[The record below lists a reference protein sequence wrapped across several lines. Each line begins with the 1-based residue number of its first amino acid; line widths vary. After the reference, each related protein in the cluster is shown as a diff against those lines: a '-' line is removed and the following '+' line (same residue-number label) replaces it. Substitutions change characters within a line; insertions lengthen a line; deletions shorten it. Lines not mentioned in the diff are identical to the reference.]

1 MPYGY
6 AGIIVRIDL
15 TKNRV
20 NRSETDPK
28 LVELCIGGKGFGTWF
43 LKNEVGREPDP
54 LHPSNPLFFVVGPAT
69 GAHIPTASRYGVF
82 FKSPLTGIYGESYSG
97 GSFAPE
103 LKKAGFDAVI
113 IEGKAEKP
121 TYLWLTDGNV
131 EFREAR
137 SLWGLDT
144 YQTQDSIRRD
154 LGDNRVEVACIGP
167 AGENLVK
174 FACICNDYWRQAGRC
189 GAGAIMGSKN
199 LKAIAVRG
207 TRTITVAHPDELAE
221 FVRQFM
227 GTIRNDPA
235 LGTAYPKYGTPNM
248 VNMANL
254 AGVFPTRYWSKGQ
267 FEKYEEI
274 NAEALREKMLVSSK
288 ACLECPVACGK
299 LTEVRNG
306 PYEGT
311 KVEGPEYETIY
322 SFGGLCEIDSLEAIA
337 KMNDACDRLGMDTM
351 TAGNVAAF
359 AIEGYERGR
368 LQSERPLRYGDTEAV
383 LDLIRKIAARQG
395 VGNLLAEGVRQAS
408 KTLGLQDIAIHIKGL
423 EPAGF
428 DPRGLKGMA
437 LAYATSQRGACH
449 LRSTEYIFEL
459 RGVVDKSSTAGKAS
473 LVKEYEDRFAIYDS
487 LIICRFLRDVVDW
500 DTMAKICRLT
510 TGLRFD
516 EKKLRSIAESIVN
529 QSRLFNVKMGIT
541 RKDDYLPKK
550 LMQEPLGNGPLKGQ
564 SVTRADMDVMLDE
577 YYELRGWDRD
587 GIPRENGPVSDTKF
601 ARSQRCEKNP

>member
-1 MPYGY
+1 LLDGY
-6 AGIIVRIDL
+6 AGTIVRIDV
-15 TKNRV
+15 TKKQV
-20 NRSETDPK
+20 TKSHTDPK
-28 LVELCIGGKGFGTWF
+28 LVEACLGGKGFGTRF
-43 LKNEVGREPDP
+43 LQNEIGRELDP
-54 LHPSNPLFFVVGPAT
+54 LHPSSLLFFVVGPAT

-113 IEGKAEKP
+113 IEGRADNP
-121 TYLWLTDGNV
+121 TYLWLSDGDV

-144 YQTQDSIRRD
+144 YETQDSIKRD
-154 LGDNRVEVACIGP
+154 LGDNKVEVASIGP

-189 GAGAIMGSKN
+189 GAGAVMGSKN

-207 TRTITVAHPDELAE
+207 TQAITVAHPDELGK
-221 FVRQFM
+221 FVREFM
-227 GTIRNDPA
+227 RRIRGDPA
-235 LGTAYPKYGTPNM
+235 LGTAYPKYGTPSL

-274 NAEALREKMLVSSK
+274 NAEALREKILVSSK
-288 ACLECPVACGK
+288 ACLDCPIACGK
-299 LTEVRNG
+299 LTEVKNG

-322 SFGGLCEIDSLEAIA
+322 AFGGLCEIDSLEAIA

-351 TAGNVAAF
+351 TAGNAVAF
-359 AIEGYERGR
+359 AIEAYGRGR
-368 LQSERPLRYGDTEAV
+368 LQSEMPLRYGDAEAV
-383 LDLIRKIAARQG
+383 LDLIGKMAARQG
-395 VGNLLAEGVRQAS
+395 VGNLLAEGVTKAS
-408 KTLGLQDIAIHIKGL
+408 ETLGLQDIAIHVKGL
-423 EPAGF
+423 EPAGY

-459 RGVVDKSSTAGKAS
+459 RGVTDKSSTAGKAS

-500 DTMAKICRLT
+500 NALAEICRLT
-510 TGLRFD
+510 TGLGFD
-516 EKKLRSIAESIVN
+516 EKKLRSIAERIVDE
-529 QSRLFNVKMGIT
+529 SRLFNVKMGIS
-541 RKDDYLPKK
+541 RKDDYLPKR
-550 LMQEPLGNGPLKGQ
+550 LMQEPLANGPLESQ
-564 SVTRADMDVMLDE
+564 SVTRVDMDQMLDE
-577 YYELRGWDRD
+577 YYGLRGWDEN
-587 GIPRENGPVSDTKF
+587 GIPKENRPASQT
-601 ARSQRCEKNP
+601 RSK